1 LEGLGIGGFRVW
13 DWRVLIDV
21 HTQARTCTLGSIPT
35 SALTAHECTYTQNG
49 YKNERER
56 ERERERG
63 ALRHSSFCVFYD
75 FYFRRRNRTGDRVV
89 WSPWR
94 LRRESL
100 LRAIAQALGT
110 APSSDT

>member
-1 LEGLGIGGFRVW
+1 MCTHRHAHVHLGAYPRPHLL
-13 DWRVLIDV
+13 RMNA
-21 HTQARTCTLGSIPT
+21 HTHKMDI
-35 SALTAHECTYTQNG
+35 
-49 YKNERER
+49 KMKER

-63 ALRHSSFCVFYD
+63 ALRHSSFCVFYS
-75 FYFRRRNRTGDRVV
+75 RRRNRTGDMVV

-110 APSSDT
+110 APSLDT